1 MKSELHDESVP
12 AVRSSSASTAGSP
25 LDLPRSFIESLPVA
39 SYACDASGRILWFNR
54 LAAELWGRAPR
65 IGDDSE
71 LFCGSYRLWFGG
83 RETGRTETPMAVAL
97 RSGAPIHGVEGLVA
111 RPDGSEVWVTVHIDP
126 IRDASGE
133 VIGAINCFTDTT
145 RLHEARAEVVERD
158 AYTRR
163 LLEAIPVAIYTTDET
178 GRITY
183 FNSAAAELAGRTPEV
198 GRDQWSVSWKLRH
211 ADGSEMPLAEC
222 PMAQALREGRSFDE
236 GPGVT
241 EAIAERPDGTR
252 RWFIPYPT
260 LLHDRDG
267 KLTGGVNILLDITR
281 RKRNELLLAEQNAVL
296 ELAAKGASL
305 PECLQALSAAV
316 ARLDPES
323 RACVLLADAERETFV
338 EAYSTSLPATFG
350 NNLHGTRRGTCGLAV
365 GHREPVTCA
374 NVQHDS
380 CCPQAWRDLC
390 LAHDI
395 RALHAAPILDGQGNG
410 IGSFLLAFARTGT
423 PGEWHLRIARF
434 GAHVASIVIAKSRAE
449 SAARAGA
456 AQLAEDLADAH
467 LLQAISTEMLSET
480 DRDALYARI
489 VDAAAAVM
497 RSDFASLQMF
507 HPGTDGGEL
516 RLLAHR
522 GFDARSARIW
532 ATLRVAEGT
541 SCAIAVREGRRIVAT
556 DVRHCILGLGKP
568 EVAEYDRAGIRAIQS
583 TPLFTRDRKL
593 VGMLSTHWRA
603 PHQPSPRRLG
613 LLDVLCRQAA
623 DLIENRRAEQALT
636 EANVSLERRV
646 SERTAELESSERELR
661 RVAAM
666 LSMAE
671 HAERGRI
678 SQVLHDDLQQQLHSI
693 QMKMAAARAAIER
706 GDREAGMR
714 HLKSAEDWCGEGV
727 EIARRLTVDLSP
739 PILKSEGLAESL
751 DWLVAQ
757 MRAMHGLDVDVTGD
771 RELQMPDG
779 ATRVLIYQIVR
790 ELLFNIVK
798 HAGTDRGHI
807 ELHQR
812 EGRLDV
818 CVSDEGNGFST
829 ATMQRPRAG
838 RTGGFGIASAGERL
852 AMLGGNLEV
861 EATPGSGTRIV
872 LHIPTKTSRDQPAL
886 VAAADV
892 LDAEAEFL
900 RSNPVPARVLDH
912 APPAEAGQG

>member
-1 MKSELHDESVP
+1 M
-12 AVRSSSASTAGSP
+12 
-25 LDLPRSFIESLPVA
+25 
-39 SYACDASGRILWFNR
+39 
-54 LAAELWGRAPR
+54 
-65 IGDDSE
+65 
-71 LFCGSYRLWFGG
+71 
-83 RETGRTETPMAVAL
+83 
-97 RSGAPIHGVEGLVA
+97 
-111 RPDGSEVWVTVHIDP
+111 TVHINP
-126 IRDASGE
+126 IRDTSGK

-145 RLHEARAEVVERD
+145 RLHDVRTEVVERD

-163 LLEAIPVAIYTTDET
+163 LLEAIPVAIYMTDEA

-183 FNSAAAELAGRTPEV
+183 FNSAAAELAGRTPDL
-198 GRDQWSVSWKLRH
+198 GKDRWCVSWKLRN
-211 ADGSEMPLAEC
+211 ADGSEMPHDEC
-222 PMAQALREGRSFDE
+222 PMAQALREGRSFDQ
-236 GPGVT
+236 GRGVI

-281 RKRNELLLAEQNAVL
+281 RKRNELLLAEQSAVL
-296 ELAAKGASL
+296 ELAAKGARL
-305 PECLQALSAAV
+305 PECLDALSASV

-323 RACVLLADAERETFV
+323 RACVLLADAEREAFV

-350 NNLHGTRRGTCGLAV
+350 NNLHGTRRDAWGLVV
-365 GHREPVTCA
+365 GHRQPVTCA
-374 NVQHDS
+374 NVQHDP
-380 CCPQAWRDLC
+380 CCPDAWRDLC

-395 RALHAAPILDGQGNG
+395 RGLHSAPIFDEQGNG
-410 IGSFLLAFARTGT
+410 IGSFLLAFARTGA
-423 PGEWHLRIARF
+423 PSEWHLRIARF

-449 SAARAGA
+449 SAARASA

-467 LLQAISTEMLSET
+467 LVQAISTEMLSET

-497 RSDFASLQMF
+497 RSEFASLQMF
-507 HPGTDGGEL
+507 HPGADGGEL

-522 GFDARSARIW
+522 GFDERSARIW
-532 ATLRVAEGT
+532 AKLHVGEDA
-541 SCAIAVREGRRIVAT
+541 SCVIAAREGRRIIAT
-556 DVRHCILGLGKP
+556 DVRHCNLGLGKP
-568 EVAEYDRAGIRAIQS
+568 EVAEYERAGVRAMQS
-583 TPLFTRDRKL
+583 TPLFTRNGKL
-593 VGMLSTHWRA
+593 VGMLSTHWRGA
-603 PHQPSPRRLG
+603 HQPSARRLG

-646 SERTAELESSERELR
+646 SERTAELENSERELR
-661 RVAAM
+661 RAAAM

-714 HLKSAEDWCGEGV
+714 HLKTAEGWCGEGV

-771 RELQMPDG
+771 RELQVPDD

-807 ELHQR
+807 ELRQR
-812 EGRLDV
+812 DGRLDV
-818 CVSDEGNGFST
+818 CVSDEGSGFNP

-838 RTGGFGIASAGERL
+838 RAGGFGITSASERL

-872 LHIPTKTSRDQPAL
+872 LHIPTGPSRSESAL
-886 VAAADV
+886 VVAAV
-892 LDAEAEFL
+892 LQAGAESL
-900 RSNPVPARVLDH
+900 RSNAVPAWVH
-912 APPAEAGQG
+912 GHGPPAEAGPG